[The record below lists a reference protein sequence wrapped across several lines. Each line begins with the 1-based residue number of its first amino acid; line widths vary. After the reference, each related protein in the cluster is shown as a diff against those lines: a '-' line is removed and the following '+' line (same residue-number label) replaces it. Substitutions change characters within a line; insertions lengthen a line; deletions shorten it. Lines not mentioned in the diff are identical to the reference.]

1 MTYSQYGQDEIV
13 DSILK
18 EKTNGVYV
26 DIGAHD
32 GVSFSNSYFFEEE
45 RDWTGVC
52 FEPNPEVFK
61 QLSASRMSSKDCH
74 LVNAGV
80 GIIDG
85 TMSFC
90 KCTGSTEMLS
100 GFIDLY
106 DVRHL
111 QRIDNEIALNGGSRE
126 LIDVKVVR
134 LNEYL
139 SGIGINHID
148 YLSIDTEGGEQ
159 EILESIDFSKIS
171 VSVVSVENN
180 YGSPNMRTYME
191 SNGFRMH
198 TVVSCD
204 ELYINTQIFIEK

>member
-1 MTYSQYGQDEIV
+1 
-13 DSILK
+13 
-18 EKTNGVYV
+18 V

-45 RDWTGVC
+45 REWTGVC
-52 FEPNPEVFK
+52 FEPNPTVFELLK
-61 QLSASRMSSKDCH
+61 KNRFISRDCH
-74 LVNAGV
+74 LVNAGIGATP
-80 GIIDG
+80 GI
-85 TMSFC
+85 MPFC

-126 LIDVKVVR
+126 LIPVKVVR
-134 LNEYL
+134 LNEHL
-139 SGIGINHID
+139 SSIGISHID

-159 EILESIDFSKIS
+159 EILESIDFDKLSID
-171 VSVVSVENN
+171 VISVENN
-180 YGSPNMRTYME
+180 YNSPRMKKFLE
-191 SNGFRMH
+191 SKGFRLH

-204 ELYINTQIFIEK
+204 EIYINTQIFIEK